1 MYSSRCRNYCMP
13 KINAQLPCKDRAS
26 KRVWSEREKQ
36 KERDADK
43 EREREGVGERAQ
55 EASAVKQLVIF
66 ARVYLLVVCVRV
78 CE

>member
-1 MYSSRCRNYCMP
+1 MCG
-13 KINAQLPCKDRAS
+13 
-26 KRVWSEREKQ
+26 VREKR
-36 KERDADK
+36 EADK

>member
-1 MYSSRCRNYCMP
+1 M
-13 KINAQLPCKDRAS
+13 
-26 KRVWSEREKQ
+26 EREEKTAR
-36 KERDADK
+36 ERQT
-43 EREREGVGERAQ
+43 EREREGVGVGERAQ

>member
-1 MYSSRCRNYCMP
+1 MCGARG
-13 KINAQLPCKDRAS
+13 KDR
-26 KRVWSEREKQ
+26 KRE
-36 KERDADK
+36 ADK
-43 EREREGVGERAQ
+43 ERKRGGVEERAQ